1 MRPVE
6 EHREDGERR
15 EGGGRE
21 GSERH
26 NLRKSIYKDVVI
38 RVLQ

>member
-6 EHREDGERR
+6 EHREDGER
-15 EGGGRE
+15 RE